1 MSVSATKAVFLSYA
15 SQDAIAAQSL
25 CDGLR
30 AAGVEVWFDA
40 NELSGGDAWD
50 RKIRSQ
56 IGECAIFLPL
66 ISAHTQARLEGYFRL
81 EWRLAEQRT
90 HLMAKGKRFLLPVC
104 VDDTP
109 QKGAQVPDAFLE
121 VQWTRLRDGI
131 PTPQFISL
139 VRQILAHA
147 EGGAPAPRH
156 SETREAGALA
166 PPPAP
171 PARRPPWLAVGA
183 VGAIVATGAAWYLFR
198 SPPPAVPV
206 PAAISSRP
214 SGPAAPGPART
225 PAATERSVAV
235 LAFANSSEGR
245 ELEYFSDGI
254 SEELLNVLGKIPGL
268 RVSARTSAFSFKGRN
283 LPVPEI
289 ARQLGVEF
297 VVEGSVRQAAGRVRI
312 TAQLVKAADGFNV
325 WSERYD
331 RRLEDILAVQDEIA
345 QLIVRALRPAL
356 GPAGG
361 TALSDEAIKA
371 QVQAAQR
378 GGTRDAEA
386 YRWYIQGRFLNE
398 QATRDGYAQA
408 TESLR
413 QALALDPGFALA
425 WAELARNQM
434 ALVQAERI
442 PKAEGYEEARTLA
455 RRALALEPGLGEAH
469 AVLSQIGLVW
479 DWNWL
484 EAKRE
489 ADRAL
494 ELEPNHARVM
504 RLAASVARDLGAFD
518 RALDLYRRSAVL
530 DPVAPLVHVGY
541 CNALLSLGRYAEAEV
556 ACRRAIELNPGYEMG
571 YWRLAMLRHLQ
582 GHPEEGPAIIAP
594 LKDESLRVV
603 TLALVLPALGRR
615 AEADRALAD
624 LEEKYGA
631 RWAFQIAEVRAQR
644 GEIDA
649 AFAWLERA
657 AREKDQGMT
666 QLRNSPLLR
675 PLHADPRWQPLLVR
689 LNFANLPP
697 R

>member
-1 MSVSATKAVFLSYA
+1 MPEPATKAVFLSYA
-15 SQDAIAAQSL
+15 SQDAATAQRL

-50 RKIRSQ
+50 RKIRGQ

-66 ISAHTQARLEGYFRL
+66 ISAHTEARLEGYFRL
-81 EWRLAEQRT
+81 EWRLAEQRS

-104 VDDTP
+104 PDDTP

-121 VQWTRLRDGI
+121 VQWTRLRNGV
-131 PTPQFISL
+131 PTPQFVAL
-139 VRQILAHA
+139 VRQILAGA
-147 EGGAPAPRH
+147 EAAASATRRSEPVTVGPPDRAPAP
-156 SETREAGALA
+156 
-166 PPPAP
+166 
-171 PARRPPWLAVGA
+171 
-183 VGAIVATGAAWYLFR
+183 AA
-198 SPPPAVPV
+198 A
-206 PAAISSRP
+206 
-214 SGPAAPGPART
+214 
-225 PAATERSVAV
+225 ERSIAV
-235 LAFANSSEGR
+235 LAFANLSEGR

-254 SEELLNVLGKIPGL
+254 SEELLNVLGKIPGV

-312 TAQLVKAADGFNV
+312 AAQLVKAADGFNV
-325 WSERYD
+325 WSDRYD
-331 RRLEDILAVQDEIA
+331 RRLDDILAVQDEIA
-345 QLIVRALRPAL
+345 ELIVRALRPAL
-356 GPAGG
+356 GPSGG
-361 TALSDEAIKA
+361 APVSDETIKA

-378 GGTRDAEA
+378 GGTRHAEA
-386 YRWYIQGRFLNE
+386 YRCYIQGRFLNE
-398 QATRDGYAQA
+398 HATREGYAQA

-434 ALVQAERI
+434 ALVQADRI
-442 PKAEGYEEARTLA
+442 PKAEGYEQARTLA
-455 RRALALEPGLGEAH
+455 RRALAIEADLAEAH

-479 DWNWL
+479 DWNWH

-504 RLAASVARDLGAFD
+504 RLAASVARDVGAFD
-518 RALDLYRRSAVL
+518 RALGLYRRSAVL

-541 CNALLSLGRYAEAEV
+541 CITLLSLGRYAEAEV

-571 YWRLAMLRHLQ
+571 YWRLAMLRYLQ
-582 GHPEEGPAIIAP
+582 GHPEDAP
-594 LKDESLRVV
+594 SLVAPIKDESMRLT
-603 TLALVLPALGRR
+603 TLALVFPALGRR
-615 AEADRALAD
+615 DEADRTLAD
-624 LEEKYGA
+624 LEQNHGA
-631 RWAFQIAEVRAQR
+631 RWAFQIAEIRAQR
-644 GEIDA
+644 GEVDA
-649 AFAWLERA
+649 AFEWLDRA

-675 PLHADPRWQPLLVR
+675 PLHSDARWQPLLVR
-689 LNFANLPP
+689 LNFADPAP